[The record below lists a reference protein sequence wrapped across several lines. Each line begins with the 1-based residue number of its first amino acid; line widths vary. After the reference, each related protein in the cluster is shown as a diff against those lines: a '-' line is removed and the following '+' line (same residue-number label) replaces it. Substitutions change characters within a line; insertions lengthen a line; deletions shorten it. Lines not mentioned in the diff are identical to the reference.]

1 MRGVVRIEIH
11 KLKKTLG
18 WQARMYGSGQ
28 GRTVTTQ
35 TRFFSDSH
43 YGGKEDAYRAA
54 CEARQHMESGIAKT
68 RKTDNDRKNDSLS
81 ADEQ

>member
-28 GRTVTTQ
+28 GRTVTTE

-68 RKTDNDRKNDSLS
+68 RETDNGGKNYLLQTG
-81 ADEQ
+81 EE